1 MPVFMGKIAAIKKE
15 GLLKTS
21 LNFANSF
28 SCQVK
33 FVALTTFSTFHAYLH
48 GPIKDST
55 LVILY

>member
-1 MPVFMGKIAAIKKE
+1 MGKIAAIKKE

-33 FVALTTFSTFHAYLH
+33 FVAFTTFSTFHAYLH